1 MQTFWQDLRYG
12 ARMLLKK
19 CGFTVVAVITLGL
32 GIGAN
37 TTMFSVVNGM
47 LLRPMPFNDP
57 ERLVHLDEKSPK
69 AGMETMGFSFP
80 DFTDWRARSRSFEEM
95 ALYEEDSFTLAS
107 GNATERAERIEGARV
122 TASLFPLLGVKT
134 AQGRH
139 FLEEEDK
146 PGGGSSAIIGYGLW
160 RRRFGGDP
168 GVIGRAVRIDGGSVT
183 IVGVMPAGFSFPIK
197 AEIWKPMAAAF
208 DEKDRGHHFA
218 FGIGRLRPGVTIE
231 AAGAEIDAIAAAIAR
246 EHSKTNDGFEG
257 VVKPWRE
264 AV

>member
-1 MQTFWQDLRYG
+1 MRTFWQDVRYG

-19 CGFTVVAVITLGL
+19 RGFTIVAVITLGL

-47 LLRPMPFNDP
+47 LLRPLPFNDP
-57 ERLVHLDEKSPK
+57 ERLVHLDEKSSK

-95 ALYEEDSFTLAS
+95 ALYAEDSFTLAS

-146 PGGGSSAIIGYGLW
+146 PGGGSSVIIGYGLW

-168 GVIGRAVRIDGGSVT
+168 GVIGRVAQIDGGGGT
-183 IVGVMPAGFSFPIK
+183 ISGGVRPRLSLSLKAAIWK
-197 AEIWKPMAAAF
+197 AE
-208 DEKDRGHHFA
+208 
-218 FGIGRLRPGVTIE
+218 GR
-231 AAGAEIDAIAAAIAR
+231 D
-246 EHSKTNDGFEG
+246 
-257 VVKPWRE
+257 
-264 AV
+264 